1 MEMVLEE
8 CWHDINMCIR
18 CGFCRE
24 MVFPPMGTYGVCP
37 LFERFGF
44 ESYTG
49 RGKISIA
56 KGMLEKKVNP
66 SSRLAG
72 RIYSCLLCKNCSK
85 HCPNEVDV
93 VKVVRA
99 IREELVKTGYGPPEN
114 ISKIE
119 SSIEKEKNVFGD
131 QKEKKADMASNLGL
145 PGKGDTLYFAGCY
158 ATYRY
163 PETAKATVEIL
174 RKADI
179 NVSYL
184 GEDEWCCGIVE
195 LQDGKRS
202 LATEL
207 MEHNLG
213 KIKQSGAK
221 QVVTSCAGCFHALK
235 SGYKEV
241 LGDRPLDFEVL
252 HISQVLDNLIKNG
265 KIKLSKPIGASV
277 TYHDPCKLGRY
288 EGVFD
293 EPRNS
298 LKSIPAINL
307 VEMKRNRENAWCCG
321 GGTVVYANDFDLSL
335 DIANERI
342 EEAKEAGVDLIV
354 TTCPLCMTVLRQSA
368 KKTGAKVDI
377 YDLPVLIAKSLS

>member
-1 MEMVLEE
+1 MGLEE
-8 CWHDINMCIR
+8 CWHEINMCIR

-24 MVFPPMGTYGVCP
+24 MVHPPMGTYGVCP

-44 ESYTG
+44 ESFTG

-56 KGMLEKKVNP
+56 RGLLEKKVNLSP
-66 SSRLAG
+66 RLAE
-72 RIYSCLLCKNCSK
+72 RIYSCLLCRNCSK

-114 ISKIE
+114 IRKIE
-119 SSIEKEKNVFGD
+119 SSIEKERNVFGER
-131 QKEKKADMASNLGL
+131 KEKKADMASSLGL
-145 PGKGDTLYFAGCY
+145 PKNGDILYFAGCY
-158 ATYRY
+158 ATFRY
-163 PETAKATVEIL
+163 PETAQATIDIL
-174 RKADI
+174 RKADM

-202 LATEL
+202 LAREF
-207 MEHNLG
+207 MEHNLN
-213 KIKQSGAK
+213 KMKESGAK
-221 QVVTSCAGCFHALK
+221 QIVTSCAGCFHALK

-241 LGDRPLDFEVL
+241 LGERSLDFEVL
-252 HISQVLDNLIKNG
+252 HISQVIDDLIKKG
-265 KIKLSKPIGASV
+265 TIKLSKPIDASI

-307 VEMKRNRENAWCCG
+307 VEMKRNRQNAWCCG
-321 GGTVVYANDFDLSL
+321 GGTIVYANDFDLSI
-335 DIANERI
+335 DIANERV
-342 EEAKEAGVDLIV
+342 EEAKKAGAKSIV
-354 TTCPLCMTVLRQSA
+354 TACPLCMTVLRQSA
-368 KKTGAKVDI
+368 KRTGTKMDI
-377 YDLPVLIAKSLS
+377 YDFPVLVARSLG

>member
-1 MEMVLEE
+1 MGLEE
-8 CWHDINMCIR
+8 CWHEINMCIR

-24 MVFPPMGTYGVCP
+24 MVHPPMETYGVCP

-44 ESYTG
+44 ESFTG

-56 KGMLEKKVNP
+56 KGLLEKKINLSP
-66 SSRLAG
+66 RLAE
-72 RIYSCLLCKNCSK
+72 RIYSCLLCRNCSK

-99 IREELVKTGYGPPEN
+99 MREELVKTGHGPPEN
-114 ISKIE
+114 IKKIE
-119 SSIEKEKNVFGD
+119 SSIEKERNVFG
-131 QKEKKADMASNLGL
+131 EGKKKKVDLASSLEL
-145 PGKGDTLYFAGCY
+145 PKKSEILYFAGCY

-163 PETAKATVEIL
+163 PETAQATVDIL
-174 RKADI
+174 RKAGM

-202 LATEL
+202 LAREL
-207 MEHNLG
+207 MEHNLS
-213 KIKQSGAK
+213 KIKESGAK
-221 QVVTSCAGCFHALK
+221 QVVTSCAGCFHVLK

-241 LGDRPLDFEVL
+241 LGERPSDFEVL
-252 HISQVLDNLIKNG
+252 HISQVIDDLIKKG
-265 KIKLSKPIGASV
+265 TIKLSKPIDASV

-307 VEMKRNRENAWCCG
+307 VEMKRNGKNAWCCG
-321 GGTVVYANDFDLSL
+321 GGTIVYANDFDLSI

-342 EEAKEAGVDLIV
+342 QEAKKAGAESII
-354 TTCPLCMTVLRQSA
+354 TACPLCMTVLRQSA
-368 KKTGAKVDI
+368 KRTGAKVDI
-377 YDLPVLIAKSLS
+377 CDLPVLVAKSLV

>member
-1 MEMVLEE
+1 MA
-8 CWHDINMCIR
+8 
-18 CGFCRE
+18 
-24 MVFPPMGTYGVCP
+24 TYGVCP

-44 ESYTG
+44 ESFTG

-56 KGMLEKKVNP
+56 KGLLEKKINLSP
-66 SSRLAG
+66 RLAE
-72 RIYSCLLCKNCSK
+72 RIYSCLLCRNCSK

-99 IREELVKTGYGPPEN
+99 MREELVKTGHGPPEN
-114 ISKIE
+114 IKKIE
-119 SSIEKEKNVFGD
+119 SSIEKERNVFG
-131 QKEKKADMASNLGL
+131 EGKKKKVDLASSLEL
-145 PGKGDTLYFAGCY
+145 PKKSEILYFAGCY

-163 PETAKATVEIL
+163 PETAQATVDIL
-174 RKADI
+174 RKAGM

-202 LATEL
+202 LAREL
-207 MEHNLG
+207 MEHNLS
-213 KIKQSGAK
+213 KIKESGAK
-221 QVVTSCAGCFHALK
+221 QVVTSCAGCFHVLK

-241 LGDRPLDFEVL
+241 LGERPSDFEVL
-252 HISQVLDNLIKNG
+252 HISQVIDDLIKKG
-265 KIKLSKPIGASV
+265 TIKLSKPIDASV

-307 VEMKRNRENAWCCG
+307 VEMKRNGKNAWCCG
-321 GGTVVYANDFDLSL
+321 GGTIVYANDFDLSI

-342 EEAKEAGVDLIV
+342 QEAKKAGAESII
-354 TTCPLCMTVLRQSA
+354 TACPLCMTVLRQSA
-368 KKTGAKVDI
+368 KRTGAKVDI
-377 YDLPVLIAKSLS
+377 CDLPVLVAKSLV

>member
-1 MEMVLEE
+1 MVY
-8 CWHDINMCIR
+8 
-18 CGFCRE
+18 
-24 MVFPPMGTYGVCP
+24 PPMNTYGVCP

-44 ESYTG
+44 ESFTG

-56 KGMLEKKVNP
+56 KGLLEKKVSP
-66 SSRLAG
+66 SQRLAE
-72 RIYSCLLCKNCSK
+72 RIYSCLLCGNCSK

-93 VKVVRA
+93 VKVVKA
-99 IREELVKTGYGPPEN
+99 IREELVKTGHGPPEN
-114 ISKIE
+114 IRKIE
-119 SSIEKEKNVFGD
+119 LSIKKDRNIFGEG
-131 QKEKKADMASNLGL
+131 KEKKADLASSLGL
-145 PGKGDTLYFAGCY
+145 PKNGDTLYFAGCY

-163 PETAKATVEIL
+163 PETAQATVDIL
-174 RKADI
+174 RKADM

-202 LATEL
+202 LAREL
-207 MEHNLG
+207 IEHNLN
-213 KIKQSGAK
+213 KIKESGAK
-221 QVVTSCAGCFHALK
+221 RVVTSCAGCFHVLK
-235 SGYKEV
+235 SGYKDV
-241 LGDRPLDFEVL
+241 LGERSLDFQVS
-252 HISQVLDNLIKNG
+252 HISQVIDDLIKKG
-265 KIKLSKPIGASV
+265 KIKLTKPVDVSI

-321 GGTVVYANDFDLSL
+321 GGTIVYANDFDLSM

-342 EEAKEAGVDLIV
+342 EEAKKAGVESIV
-354 TTCPLCMTVLRQSA
+354 TACPLCLTALRQSA
-368 KKTGAKVDI
+368 KRTGAKVDI
-377 YDLPVLIAKSLS
+377 SDLPVLIARSLG